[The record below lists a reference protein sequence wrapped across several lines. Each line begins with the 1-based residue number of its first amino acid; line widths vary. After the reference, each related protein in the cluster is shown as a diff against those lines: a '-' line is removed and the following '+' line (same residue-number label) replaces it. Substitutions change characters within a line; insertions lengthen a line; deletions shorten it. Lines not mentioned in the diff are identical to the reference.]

1 MTDLDKRIER
11 ARLQLDQRIELE
23 ELRKWKSTNAPRI
36 EALKGLLDTANA
48 QADRAR
54 EAVESLESERKAN
67 AILTAEVQ
75 QLKLAEE
82 GAAEAF
88 GVVVQDKRDL
98 QAEVKR
104 LQTLLNSAH
113 TTIRN
118 MSARGGYQPI
128 ATAGAVQPPP
138 RKP

>member
-1 MTDLDKRIER
+1 MTDIESKIER
-11 ARLQLDQRIELE
+11 ARLQHAQRIELE
-23 ELRKWKSTNAPRI
+23 ALRKWKSTNAPRI
-36 EALKGLLDTANA
+36 EALKGLLATANA
-48 QADRAR
+48 QAERAR
-54 EAVESLESERKAN
+54 EAVESLESERRAN

-88 GVVVQDKRDL
+88 GVVVQDKHDL

-113 TTIRN
+113 TMIRN

-128 ATAGAVQPPP
+128 ATAGAAQPPP